1 MVHSADAVRPS
12 GSLSDQAL
20 VLRLEQPKDHAA
32 VAALIAKAF
41 GPGRFA
47 KTAERLRE
55 NNTPRFDLSFVA
67 MQGERLAGS
76 VRLWPIVVGGEP
88 LVFLG
93 PFAVDPALRSH
104 GLGTMLID
112 AACKAAKAAGEQAVL
127 LVGDLAYFA
136 KLGFEAVDAS
146 KIKLPGPV
154 DARRLLIRRLT
165 GDAPDYNGM
174 VGARSV
180 LSKNA

>member
-1 MVHSADAVRPS
+1 MVHSADAVRSS
-12 GSLSDQAL
+12 GSLSDQEL
-20 VLRLEQPKDHAA
+20 ILRLEQPKDRAA

-55 NNTPRFDLSFVA
+55 NNSPRFDLSFVA
-67 MQGERLAGS
+67 IQGEHLVGT

-104 GLGTMLID
+104 GLGTMLIERACQ
-112 AACKAAKAAGEQAVL
+112 AAMAAGEQAML
-127 LVGDLAYFA
+127 LVGDLDYFG
-136 KLGFEAVDAS
+136 KLGFQGVDPA
-146 KIKLPGPV
+146 KISLPGPV
-154 DARRLLIRRLT
+154 DPRRVLITSLSGT
-165 GDAPDYNGM
+165 LPDY
-174 VGARSV
+174 VGKVQIPRPV
-180 LSKNA
+180 